1 MVGGVVGVHEYVPLV
16 ATIVG
21 LGVHATGLP
30 LESLTVIVFPG
41 VPVPLIV
48 VPLVGLTVGVVAG
61 AATGVGV
68 VLPAGSVVVAGPTG
82 VRLGLVGV
90 QVTIPLAEAGVG
102 VQVVPGRV
110 TVSPGVTPL
119 QVTVLLLA
127 VVHVGAVGGIVST
140 VTFTGAETDPD
151 GVV

>member
-61 AATGVGV
+61 AAKLVGTLTLATPV
-68 VLPAGSVVVAGPTG
+68 GEATDNTPIAGP
-82 VRLGLVGV
+82 VVE
-90 QVTIPLAEAGVG
+90 LA
-102 VQVVPGRV
+102 
-110 TVSPGVTPL
+110 
-119 QVTVLLLA
+119 
-127 VVHVGAVGGIVST
+127 GII
-140 VTFTGAETDPD
+140 
-151 GVV
+151 